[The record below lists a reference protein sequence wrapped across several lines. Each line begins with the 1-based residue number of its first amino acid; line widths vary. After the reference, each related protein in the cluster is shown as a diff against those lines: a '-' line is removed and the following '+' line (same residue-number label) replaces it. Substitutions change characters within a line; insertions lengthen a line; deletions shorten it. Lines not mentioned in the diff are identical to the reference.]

1 MVTLA
6 EPESDAFADETAVTV
21 TVAGLGMVLGAVYNP
36 PEVMVPAAALPPGV
50 PFTCQVTPVFVVPV
64 TVAMNC
70 VLAPGLSVAVAGV
83 TVMVI
88 GGGVLPLPQE
98 PRNTE
103 AASPTTKRARERM
116 RSLVRAFNYL
126 TLAHRIFRQ

>member
-1 MVTLA
+1 MTLA
-6 EPESDAFADETAVTV
+6 EPEADAFADKTAVTV

-70 VLAPGLSVAVAGV
+70 VLAPGLTVTVAGV
-83 TVMVI
+83 TVTVI
-88 GGGVLPLPQE
+88 GGGGGILLPPQE
-98 PRNTE
+98 LRNAE
-103 AASPTTKRARERM
+103 AASPTTKKAGERM
-116 RSLVRAFNYL
+116 RSLVSAFTYP
-126 TLAHRIFRQ
+126 R